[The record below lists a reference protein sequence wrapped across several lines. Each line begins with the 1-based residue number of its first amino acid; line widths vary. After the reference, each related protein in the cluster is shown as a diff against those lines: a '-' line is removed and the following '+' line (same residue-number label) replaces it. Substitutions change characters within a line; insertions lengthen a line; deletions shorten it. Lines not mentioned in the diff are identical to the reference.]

1 MKNNKLKKINLKSQR
16 TLKKKKVSLDSL
28 LFYLLKDKMIIQEKE
43 KIKIL
48 KKNELDMYEQK
59 H

>member
-1 MKNNKLKKINLKSQR
+1 LKNNKLKKINLKSQR